1 MALDCIEQLIVCNV
15 FEGFCDQIFAKA
27 GTDDRRRCCRP
38 TNESRACAALP
49 ARSSPIR
56 RSRKTI
62 EAGLVVREMLLRKR
76 IDFIVVL
83 APPSMTIQWQDE
95 LAAKFGLSFE
105 IIDRDLLAEL
115 RRKRGFGANPWAAGS
130 RFILSHKLL
139 GDEAYTAGL
148 REVLGSF
155 QARSLLILDEAH
167 HCAPAGGGRY
177 AIESQ
182 FTKAVRDIADR
193 FEHRLFLSATPHNG
207 HPNSFATLLEILDP
221 QRFTR
226 GMDVREDEL
235 APVMVRRLKA
245 DLRALGEAFPE
256 RIVQRVALS
265 GLAEDQPELVLAKM
279 LSDYGAFPRP
289 TSSAINR
296 FTRGSWSA
304 FLSGASWYASIL
316 MPARKGAWKSS
327 RSEAVELFQRI
338 VRR

>member
-1 MALDCIEQLIVCNV
+1 MDAYQLAPLKKALQLPRVNLLI
-15 FEGFCDQIFAKA
+15 A
-27 GTDDRRRCCRP
+27 DDVG
-38 TNESRACAALP
+38 LG
-49 ARSSPIR
+49 
-56 RSRKTI
+56 KTI

-193 FEHRLFLSATPHNG
+193 FEHRLFLSATPHKL
-207 HPNSFATLLEILDP
+207 HPDQENPVLGSAGDRASRAD
-221 QRFTR
+221 QRS
-226 GMDVREDEL
+226 G
-235 APVMVRRLKA
+235 PCWHRLH
-245 DLRALGEAFPE
+245 RY
-256 RIVQRVALS
+256 RQRWS
-265 GLAEDQPELVLAKM
+265 RPM
-279 LSDYGAFPRP
+279 RHYG
-289 TSSAINR
+289 
-296 FTRGSWSA
+296 GS
-304 FLSGASWYASIL
+304 
-316 MPARKGAWKSS
+316 
-327 RSEAVELFQRI
+327 
-338 VRR
+338 